1 MTSSPKKL
9 NNRTQEGSL
18 SGYTNNRATMK
29 WWYPHTK
36 KLKYCSSEN
45 FDEHKNKFGK
55 RWSPGSELM
64 LGKNT
69 STLPTLIFDLSD
81 HPFIKD
87 NIFEFDL
94 NLTPIGTPIDIA
106 TQYCEHHNMSYIS
119 QLKKNS
125 PRNHFF
131 PSRNMTNFWI
141 LGIGRK
147 EPTTFHFVLESISS
161 QQLIG
166 KCNRVHVITFRRYK
180 DIIRTNLQGNICTFN
195 QIRHIHYI
203 EEKLSSLRTKLP
215 TPYHIGDVVK
225 KFLRSE

>member
-1 MTSSPKKL
+1 MVT
-9 NNRTQEGSL
+9 RFWT
-18 SGYTNNRATMK
+18 YA
-29 WWYPHTK
+29 W
-36 KLKYCSSEN
+36 
-45 FDEHKNKFGK
+45 
-55 RWSPGSELM
+55 
-64 LGKNT
+64 KNT

-87 NIFEFDL
+87 NIFEFDV
-94 NLTPIGTPIDIA
+94 NLAPIGTPIDIA

-131 PSRNMTNFWI
+131 PSRNTTNFWI

-225 KFLRSE
+225 KFLRSEWYYSIFQSMRKWQHPQHSVHHFYLRYYHQTQRYSDP